1 MQDVNSWILLL
12 YGLPTKQNAGRVQL
26 WRKLKKFGALQ
37 IKTSAYILPDEPRHY
52 ERFQWLATQIRD
64 DGGEA
69 TLIKVSEIEGLPHE
83 KVVQMFNEARA
94 KDYAALASELSE
106 FVRANKKRPVESFAS
121 DVDKFQTRFHELKEM
136 DYFKCAKAQ
145 DAQMMLRE
153 AESLLRKKT
162 RQAPLVH
169 RKDYSKRQWLTRPR
183 PEIDRVASAWLI
195 RKFIDPA
202 ATFVFSTRQKD
213 HPQAIPYDMFEV
225 DFTHH
230 GDDCTF
236 ETLVKRFEIEDSAV
250 RAIAEMV
257 HDADLEDEKFK
268 RIEAVGLDRVF
279 KGMAKLNVSDAAIF
293 EKGFEMLDA
302 LHAALKR

>member
-1 MQDVNSWILLL
+1 MNSWILLL
-12 YGLPTKQNAGRVQL
+12 YGLPTRQNAGRVQL
-26 WRKLKKFGALQ
+26 WRKLKKFGAMP

-69 TLIKVSEIEGLPHE
+69 TLIRVSEIEGLAHE

-106 FVRANKKRPVESFAS
+106 FVRANKKRPAGTFAS
-121 DVDKFQTRFHELKEM
+121 DIDKFQTRFLELNEM

-145 DAQMMLRE
+145 DALMMLRE
-153 AESLLRKKT
+153 AESLLQKKT
-162 RQAPLVH
+162 RQAPRVH
-169 RKDYSKRQWLTRPR
+169 RKDYSRRQWLTRPR

-195 RKFIDPA
+195 KKFIDPA
-202 ATFVFSTRQKD
+202 ATFVFSTKLKD
-213 HPQAIPYDMFEV
+213 YPKAIPYDMFEV

-236 ETLVKRFEIEDSAV
+236 ETLVKRFEIVDSAI
-250 RAIAEMV
+250 RSIAEMV

-279 KGMAKLNVSDAAIF
+279 KGMAKLNVSDDTIY
-293 EKGFEMLDA
+293 EKGFEMLDG
-302 LHAALKR
+302 LYAALKR